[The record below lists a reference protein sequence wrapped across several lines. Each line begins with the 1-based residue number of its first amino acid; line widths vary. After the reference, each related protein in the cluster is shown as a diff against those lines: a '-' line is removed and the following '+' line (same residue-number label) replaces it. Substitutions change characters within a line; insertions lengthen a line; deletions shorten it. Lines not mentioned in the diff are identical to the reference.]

1 MCCFKSEMG
10 DFSQLS
16 LSVVI
21 PAFNEKEVIEDM
33 VNHTF
38 NALDGIG
45 LGHYEVVVVDDGS
58 KDTTNEIL
66 FRLSEQYFPLLR
78 VLTHERN
85 LGYGRSLRDGFDCA
99 RYPLVFF
106 TDADLQFD
114 MGEVGCLLERVQ
126 EFDIVSGYRAP
137 RKDPM
142 RRLFISWVYNQVVQ
156 RLFGI
161 KVRDVDCAFKVF
173 HKRVLDSIPIN
184 FPGFTI
190 NLEILAKAIR
200 RGYSL
205 GEVPVTHY
213 PRMAGSST
221 VTIRSI
227 ISTIRNIIRLRREL
241 SA

>member
-1 MCCFKSEMG
+1 MG
-10 DFSQLS
+10 DFTKLA
-16 LSVVI
+16 LSVII

-33 VNHTF
+33 VNHAF

-45 LGHYEVVVVDDGS
+45 LGSYEVVVVDDGS
-58 KDTTNEIL
+58 KDRTGEIL
-66 FRLSEQYFPLLR
+66 ALLVQQYSPRLR
-78 VLTHERN
+78 VLTHQRN
-85 LGYGRSLRDGFDCA
+85 LGYGRSLRDGFEGA
-99 RYPLVFF
+99 QYPLVFF

-114 MGEVGCLLERVQ
+114 VGEVGHLLERVQ

-137 RKDPM
+137 RKDPR

-161 KVRDVDCAFKVF
+161 KVRDVDCAFKLF
-173 HKRVLDSIPIN
+173 NKKVLDSISIN

-200 RGYSL
+200 KGYTL
-205 GEVPVTHY
+205 CEVPVTHY
-213 PRMAGSST
+213 PRMAGTST

-227 ISTIRNIIRLRREL
+227 ISTIGNIIRLRREL